1 MNIKNIVLIGLTVLA
16 TVGCSSA
23 PSVRKESGGN
33 YVASGEAEFDLNGLM
48 NDVHAKAMAI
58 CKEQGKEMFV
68 VKEGGGFGGIG
79 FAGSKKIYLLT
90 FRCS

>member
-1 MNIKNIVLIGLTVLA
+1 MSIKNIVLIGLSVLV

-23 PSVRKESGGN
+23 PSVRKDSGGN
-33 YVASGEAEFDLNGLM
+33 YVASGEAEFNINGLV
-48 NDVHAKAMAI
+48 NDVHAKAMAM

-68 VKEGGGFGGIG
+68 VREGGGFGGIG
-79 FAGSKKIYLLT
+79 FAGSKKIYILT